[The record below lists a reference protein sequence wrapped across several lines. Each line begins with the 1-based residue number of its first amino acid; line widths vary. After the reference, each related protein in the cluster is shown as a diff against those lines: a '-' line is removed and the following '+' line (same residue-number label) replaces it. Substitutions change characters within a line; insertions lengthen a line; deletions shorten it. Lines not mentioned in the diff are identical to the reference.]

1 MSLSI
6 VRARLQLCV
15 HGREE
20 EEKTERMCERGCGRR
35 CVEKERER
43 DRGEDDGGGGGGAQR
58 RDCDAQPT
66 ALFCLLI
73 GRSGCQSGESG
84 TARRA
89 DYEVELKQRQ
99 SPFIVSMAAHAFLLC
114 SLALLS
120 ALSRPGLSFTEEEL
134 RPGVTYEEVP
144 EILDR
149 R

>member
-1 MSLSI
+1 M
-6 VRARLQLCV
+6 
-15 HGREE
+15 
-20 EEKTERMCERGCGRR
+20 K
-35 CVEKERER
+35 RER
-43 DRGEDDGGGGGGAQR
+43 QREDDREGRVQR
-58 RDCDAQPT
+58 GNCDARPP
-66 ALFCLLI
+66 ALFRLLI

-89 DYEVELKQRQ
+89 DYEVELDQRQ

-120 ALSRPGLSFTEEEL
+120 ALSRPGLAFTEEEL
-134 RPGVTYEEVP
+134 RPGLTYEEVP

>member
-20 EEKTERMCERGCGRR
+20 EKAESAREDVGGGVWRER
-35 CVEKERER
+35 EKERQ
-43 DRGEDDGGGGGGAQR
+43 RGGWRGGAQQGG
-58 RDCDAQPT
+58 CDARPPG
-66 ALFCLLI
+66 LFCPLI
-73 GRSGCQSGESG
+73 GRSGRQSGESG

-134 RPGVTYEEVP
+134 RPGLTYEEVP